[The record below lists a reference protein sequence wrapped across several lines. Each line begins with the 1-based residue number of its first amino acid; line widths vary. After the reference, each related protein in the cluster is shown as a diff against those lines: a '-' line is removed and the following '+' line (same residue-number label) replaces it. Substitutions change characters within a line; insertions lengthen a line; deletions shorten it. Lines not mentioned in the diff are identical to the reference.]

1 MAERNKDRRK
11 PNTAG
16 IYAKKPG
23 ESIENSDGKEIKEA
37 AALTYSPGNS
47 RAPRLVAAGKGEIA
61 EKIIETAEKNAV
73 PVYEDAR
80 LAHTLNRLQLGDEI
94 PSELYE
100 VVAEI
105 LVFVSNLDK
114 SYGEKYGDIGAKK

>member
-1 MAERNKDRRK
+1 M
-11 PNTAG
+11 
-16 IYAKKPG
+16 I
-23 ESIENSDGKEIKEA
+23 GKEKEIKRDTTNKEADKEVKEA
-37 AALTYSPGNS
+37 AALSYSSDSN
-47 RAPRLVAAGKGEIA
+47 RAPKLVATGKGEIA
-61 EKIIETAEKNAV
+61 EKIIEAAKNNDV

-94 PSELYE
+94 PPELYE

-114 SYGEKYGDIGAKK
+114 TFGEKYGIARKNK